1 MANWTNPSTTINESD
16 AAAAIANFNEVVAT
30 FPLLLVAAT
39 TFFCTT
45 FFLLASD
52 CKKRKNTGWELGR
65 ERETDSEKGER
76 KNQIKKW
83 EEREKSNKIVFFSL
97 PFVSVPLQIYN
108 GTNTNGKNLAH
119 IEHLMGGDF
128 CLWCGKCVKYFAFAT
143 FATSIVGALRC
154 VLMEHVTKAW
164 WKVLIKQFWNLEDSI
179 EQRQC

>member
-1 MANWTNPSTTINESD
+1 MGT
-16 AAAAIANFNEVVAT
+16 
-30 FPLLLVAAT
+30 
-39 TFFCTT
+39 
-45 FFLLASD
+45 
-52 CKKRKNTGWELGR
+52 WER

-76 KNQIKKW
+76 KNQIKKL

-97 PFVSVPLQIYN
+97 PYLSVPLQIYN

-154 VLMEHVTKAW
+154 VLMEHVTKA
-164 WKVLIKQFWNLEDSI
+164 
-179 EQRQC
+179 